1 MSKDLALQQ
10 TEWDLHENTNL
21 VPLEFTEEI
30 KPDLFGL
37 ETTKANEMVSGLSI
51 TLAEREVL
59 RKEYLAHF
67 RSHFKSRLENIKV
80 VSPEEYEQEMK
91 NKKN

>member
-1 MSKDLALQQ
+1 MFDQKKLDRINELAKK
-10 TEWDLHENTNL
+10 N
-21 VPLEFTEEI
+21 
-30 KPDLFGL
+30 
-37 ETTKANEMVSGLSI
+37 KAEGLSAEE
-51 TLAEREVL
+51 LAEREVL
-59 RKEYLAHF
+59 REEYLAYF

>member
-1 MSKDLALQQ
+1 MFYQKKLDRIKELAKK
-10 TEWDLHENTNL
+10 N
-21 VPLEFTEEI
+21 
-30 KPDLFGL
+30 
-37 ETTKANEMVSGLSI
+37 KAEGLSAEE
-51 TLAEREVL
+51 LAEREVL

>member
-1 MSKDLALQQ
+1 MFDQKTLDRINELAKK
-10 TEWDLHENTNL
+10 N
-21 VPLEFTEEI
+21 
-30 KPDLFGL
+30 
-37 ETTKANEMVSGLSI
+37 KAEGLSAEE
-51 TLAEREVL
+51 LAEREVL
-59 RKEYLAHF
+59 RKDYLAHF

>member
-1 MSKDLALQQ
+1 MFDQKKLDRINELAKK
-10 TEWDLHENTNL
+10 N
-21 VPLEFTEEI
+21 
-30 KPDLFGL
+30 
-37 ETTKANEMVSGLSI
+37 KAEGLSADE
-51 TLAEREVL
+51 LAEREVL
-59 RKEYLAHF
+59 RKDYLAHF

>member
-1 MSKDLALQQ
+1 MEKTKEQKAADAKLAKK
-10 TEWDLHENTNL
+10 N
-21 VPLEFTEEI
+21 
-30 KPDLFGL
+30 
-37 ETTKANEMVSGLSI
+37 KAEGLSAEE
-51 TLAEREVL
+51 LAEREVL

-91 NKKN
+91 NKKNNSFSTFL